1 MIRKVFSMLIVAVL
15 MSSCTE
21 DLVLDEMYALPESG
35 WHMDS
40 AVAVSWEPQN
50 SDDPIFMT
58 MTIRHLTDYPYNN
71 LYLFRSIESTEGVEY
86 TDTVN
91 VALADPLGVWNG
103 SGMSTLKTLEI
114 PVGKGAV
121 RFREDERYTLRI
133 AHGMRDTVI
142 SGVQDLRVK
151 FVRASEE

>member
-15 MSSCTE
+15 MTSCSE
-21 DLVLDEMYALPESG
+21 DLVLDEMYVLPESG

>member
-15 MSSCTE
+15 MTSCTE
-21 DLVLDEMYALPESG
+21 ELVLDEMYVLPESG

-50 SDDPIFMT
+50 SGDPIFMT